1 MQKKI
6 LISPTSF
13 GMCGKRPLEILKEH
27 GYNYILNPHGRKM
40 TQEEVIELGN
50 NCSGIIAGVESLD
63 KRVLESLNSLKC
75 ISRCGVGMDNIDM
88 ETAKELGIRIRN
100 TPDIPTRAVA
110 ELTIGLIFDVLR
122 NISYLDREIRS
133 GNWKKKYGN
142 LLEGKV
148 VGIIGL
154 GRIGR
159 MVANLLIGL
168 NAKVVGSEINPDNEW
183 IKNNN
188 IRLLQLDELLKTSD
202 IVCIHVSY
210 SPENRYLIDEK
221 EIKIMKKGAFLINPS
236 RGGIVKEAAL
246 FEALKNGQ
254 LAGAALDVYECEP
267 YSGSLRE
274 LENVVLTPHIGTYA
288 SESRLKMEIQAVEN
302 LLDSL
307 NNNEIG
313 NPTENH

>member
-27 GYNYILNPHGRKM
+27 GYSYILNPHGRKM

-50 NCSGIIAGVESLD
+50 NCSGIIAGVEPLD
-63 KRVLESLNSLKC
+63 KRVLKSLTSLKC
-75 ISRCGVGMDNIDM
+75 ISRCGVGVDNIDM
-88 ETAKELGIRIRN
+88 ETAKELGIIIRN

-122 NISYLDREIRS
+122 NISYLDRETRN

-142 LLEGKV
+142 LLEGKIVGV
-148 VGIIGL
+148 VGL

-168 NAKVVGSEINPDNEW
+168 NAKVIGSEINPDIDW
-183 IKNNN
+183 LKNNN
-188 IRLLQLDELLKTSD
+188 IRLLPLDELLKTSD

-236 RGGIVKEAAL
+236 RGGIVKEDAL
-246 FEALKNGQ
+246 FKALKNDQ

-288 SESRLKMEIQAVEN
+288 RESRLKMEIQAVEN

-307 NNNEIG
+307 SNKDMG
-313 NPTENH
+313 NLTENH